1 MTLIAVVEIEHSA
14 LAIGPTIRDLPEAS
28 IQVIPNSGTDPD
40 TGMFFFMVEH
50 ADDDFEAVEARFDSD
65 PTVEEWTRIADDE
78 TTNIYRL
85 QHTAETKLLTPEA
98 TKVGGFTLEAKS
110 TGHGWRIRL
119 QLPDREAISKLW
131 DYCRE
136 EGISFELAQMYQ
148 QEGISLDGKPLTEPQ
163 RTTLLTAYERGY
175 FDEPRGTSHKEIADL
190 LDISP
195 TAVGGR
201 IRRGTARLIEIVLA
215 DDIEGK

>member
-14 LAIGPTIRDLPEAS
+14 LALGPTIRDLPEAS

-50 ADDDFEAVEARFDSD
+50 ADDDFEAVEARFDTD

-85 QHTAETKLLTPEA
+85 QHTPETKLLTPEA

-175 FDEPRGTSHKEIADL
+175 FDEPRGTSHKEIAEL

-215 DDIEGK
+215 DDIEGQ

>member
-1 MTLIAVVEIEHSA
+1 MTLIAVVEIEHSSLA
-14 LAIGPTIRDLPEAS
+14 LGPTIRDLPEAS

-50 ADDDFEAVEARFDSD
+50 ADDDFEAVETRFDSD

-85 QHTAETKLLTPEA
+85 QHTPETKLLTPEA

-175 FDEPRGTSHKEIADL
+175 FDEPRGTSHKEIAEL
-190 LDISP
+190 LGISP

-215 DDIEGK
+215 DDIEGQ

>member
-1 MTLIAVVEIEHSA
+1 MTLIAVVEIEHESLA
-14 LAIGPTIRDLPEAS
+14 LGPTIRDIPEAS

-50 ADDDFEAVEARFDSD
+50 ADDDFEAVEARFDTD

-85 QHTAETKLLTPEA
+85 QHTPETKLLTPEA

-175 FDEPRGTSHKEIADL
+175 FDEPRGTSHKEIAEL